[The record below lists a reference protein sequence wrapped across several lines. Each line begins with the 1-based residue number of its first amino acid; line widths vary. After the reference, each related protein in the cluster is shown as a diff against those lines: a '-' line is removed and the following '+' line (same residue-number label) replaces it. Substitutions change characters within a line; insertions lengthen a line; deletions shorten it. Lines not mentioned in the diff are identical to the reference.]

1 MAVESMADLRA
12 SDEGGLRPMLQR
24 DRVAV
29 TLGLRLLVDEPGRA
43 VIAMVVRDDMLNGF
57 DVMHGGLIFSLAD
70 TAFAVACNEDDEV
83 TLAAGAE
90 ISFLR
95 PVRVGQELTAT
106 ALRRSRSGR
115 SGIYDVQVIDEAGHV
130 VAEFRG
136 RSRTTRL
143 PAPTPLAGP
152 ERGTP

>member
-1 MAVESMADLRA
+1 MEDVRASHEGELRA
-12 SDEGGLRPMLQR
+12 MLLR

-29 TLGLRLLVDEPGRA
+29 TLGLQLVVDEPGHA
-43 VIAMVVRDDMLNGF
+43 VITMVVRDDMLNGF

-70 TAFAVACNEDDEV
+70 TAFAVACNEDEQV

-95 PVRVGQELTAT
+95 PVRIGQQLTAT
-106 ALRRSRSGR
+106 AVRRTRTGR
-115 SGIYDVQVIDEAGHV
+115 SGIYDVQVVDEAGHV

-143 PAPTPLAGP
+143 PAPAPGNSDGAD
-152 ERGTP
+152 RGTP

>member
-1 MAVESMADLRA
+1 
-12 SDEGGLRPMLQR
+12 MLQR

-29 TLGLRLLVDEPGRA
+29 QLGLRLTVDEPGHA
-43 VIAMVVRDDMLNGF
+43 VISMVVRDDMLNGF
-57 DVMHGGLIFSLAD
+57 DVLHGGLIFTLAD

-95 PVRVGQELTAT
+95 PVRIGAELTAT
-106 ALRRSRSGR
+106 ATRRTRTGR
-115 SGIYDVQVIDEAGHV
+115 SGIYDVQVVDEGGSV

-143 PAPTPLAGP
+143 PQSTAG
-152 ERGTP
+152 EEQ